1 MKSFTTLIV
10 ALLLTTASL
19 QAEQIFVLFDGT
31 CGDRVQYE
39 QAVAAQPRMNYFA
52 YHFAFQG
59 GDRLMLETGAEG
71 AVVQNYL
78 PQGYLYCGDPRLN
91 LDLANRVNGGV
102 DQVFILLPTAN
113 NQYIIQP
120 VVMAATLERRGAS
133 FTYNSPLSGYQFD
146 TENGIIGENLAYN
159 NEGAKVY
166 FEGRETSP
174 CTGIYLFRQLKP
186 GASYPVIDFKFA
198 PELGIYERRLGS
210 DGISTSGGV
219 IAARQVNGIPV
230 NSYLASVCG
239 AVTAQAN
246 APAPTT
252 TPQPYYGQGQPNP
265 QAYDTPQPYY
275 GNNPQPESQ
284 AYAQA
289 NPTPP
294 VAVQTI
300 THTVAKGETLFGVS
314 RKYGTTV
321 EAVKVQNG
329 LTANTLFPG
338 QQLAINVQGTP
349 EATNAVGLNPTV
361 PTTPYNAG
369 PVATSNPGS
378 SLPTPYGT
386 SPATPQAYE
395 NAAQQPRNAQTAV
408 YGEDVHIVQPGET
421 VASLA
426 LKYGFTSAKF
436 REINEL
442 GPKDIAQVGQQ
453 LKTSSCNCPAP
464 APVTPEADPA
474 SYGNQAPA
482 TPQGYGQPA
491 PTPQAYGQQGYGQP
505 AVANPQAYGQANTP
519 ATTPQAY
526 RTPEGYQA
534 PQTAPVPAATTP
546 QEVAPTT
553 ITNNPN
559 FGQFVPNA
567 AAPPTATMGQLEG
580 RGTAAPAVT
589 NPATYNARPA
599 PATAP
604 APAPNTYQYT
614 APQPVPNAYGT
625 PVGATAPAATQP
637 AANRAFHLVQEGESL
652 FSISRRYGLTTDQ
665 LRALNNLDAGGVIV
679 PFQKLYVN

>member
-1 MKSFTTLIV
+1 MKSLTTLIV

-52 YHFAFQG
+52 YHFSFQG

-71 AVVQNYL
+71 ATVQNYL
-78 PQGYLYCGDPRLN
+78 PQGYIYCGDPRLT
-91 LDLANRVNGGV
+91 LELANRVNGGV
-102 DQVFILLPTAN
+102 DQVFILLPTNN

-120 VVMAATLERRGAS
+120 VVMASTLQRRGAN
-133 FTYNSPLSGYQFD
+133 FTYSSPLSGYQFD
-146 TENGIIGENLAYN
+146 TENGIIGENLAFE
-159 NEGAKVY
+159 NEGARVF

-186 GASYPVIDFKFA
+186 GASYPVIDFKIA

-219 IAARQVNGIPV
+219 IVARQVNGIPV
-230 NSYLASVCG
+230 DSYLASIC
-239 AVTAQAN
+239 ASVTAQAN
-246 APAPTT
+246 TPPAPA
-252 TPQPYYGQGQPNP
+252 PQPYYGQDQPAP
-265 QAYDTPQPYY
+265 QAYGTQQPQPQQPYY
-275 GNNPQPESQ
+275 GTNPQPESQ

-289 NPTPP
+289 NPNAPLPMTK
-294 VAVQTI
+294 I
-300 THTVAKGETLFGVS
+300 THTVVKGETLFAVS

-321 EAVKVQNG
+321 DAVKTQNG
-329 LTANTLFPG
+329 LNGNTVYPG
-338 QQLAINVQGTP
+338 QQLSFEIPAQTAPGN
-349 EATNAVGLNPTV
+349 ATTLSPTV

-369 PVATSNPGS
+369 PVATSNPGAPQ
-378 SLPTPYGT
+378 PTPYGT
-386 SPATPQAYE
+386 SPAAPVAYGNAGQA
-395 NAAQQPRNAQTAV
+395 PRGGQTAV

-436 REINEL
+436 REVNEL

-453 LKTSSCNCPAP
+453 LKTSDCNCPVPVPAAP
-464 APVTPEADPA
+464 TPEPEA
-474 SYGNQAPA
+474 YGNQAPA

-491 PTPQAYGQQGYGQP
+491 VTTQAYGQP
-505 AVANPQAYGQANTP
+505 AVAAPQAYGQANAP
-519 ATTPQAY
+519 AATPQAY

-546 QEVAPTT
+546 QLPAPTT

-567 AAPPTATMGQLEG
+567 SAPPTATMGQLEG
-580 RGTAAPAVT
+580 RGNAAPSVS

-604 APAPNTYQYT
+604 ANSPNTFQSNS
-614 APQPVPNAYGT
+614 PQPVPNAYGT
-625 PVGATAPAATQP
+625 PVGVNAPPASQP

-652 FSISRRYGLTTDQ
+652 FSIARRYGLTTAQ
-665 LRALNNLDAGGVIV
+665 LRTLNNLDTGGVIV

>member
-52 YHFAFQG
+52 YHFAFQS

-71 AVVQNYL
+71 ATVQNYL

-91 LDLANRVNGGV
+91 LELANRVNGGV

-120 VVMAATLERRGAS
+120 IVMASTIQRRGAN
-133 FTYNSPLSGYQFD
+133 FTYSSPLSGFQFD
-146 TENGIIGENLAYN
+146 TENGIIGENLAFEN
-159 NEGAKVY
+159 DGAKVY
-166 FEGRETSP
+166 FDGRETSP

-186 GASYPVIDFKFA
+186 GASYPVIDFKVA
-198 PELGIYERRLGS
+198 PELGVYERRLGS

-219 IAARQVNGIPV
+219 ISVRQVNGIPV
-230 NSYLASVCG
+230 NNYLASIC
-239 AVTAQAN
+239 ASVTAQAN
-246 APAPTT
+246 TPPAPA
-252 TPQPYYGQGQPNP
+252 PQPYYGQGQADP
-265 QAYDTPQPYY
+265 QTFSNQQPQPQQPYY
-275 GNNPQPESQ
+275 GNDPQPESQ

-289 NPTPP
+289 NPTTP
-294 VAVQTI
+294 VFMETI
-300 THTVAKGETLFGVS
+300 THTVSKGETLFAVS

-321 EAVKVQNG
+321 NEVKVQNG
-329 LTANTLFPG
+329 LTGNTVFPG
-338 QQLAINVQGTP
+338 QQLSISTP
-349 EATNAVGLNPTV
+349 ARTNATALNPTV
-361 PTTPYNAG
+361 PTRPYNAG
-369 PVATSNPGS
+369 PIATSNPGAAQ
-378 SLPTPYGT
+378 PTPYGT
-386 SPATPQAYE
+386 SPATPQAY
-395 NAAQQPRNAQTAV
+395 NNTRGGQTAV
-408 YGEDVHIVQPGET
+408 YGEDIHIVQPGET
-421 VASLA
+421 VASVA

-436 REINEL
+436 REMNEL
-442 GPKDIAQVGQQ
+442 GPKDIAQVGAQ
-453 LKTSSCNCPAP
+453 LRTSDCNCPAP
-464 APVTPEADPA
+464 ALPPIAPTTEPAAD
-474 SYGNQAPA
+474 GNQAP
-482 TPQGYGQPA
+482 T
-491 PTPQAYGQQGYGQP
+491 TPQAYGQPAATTTQAYGQP
-505 AVANPQAYGQANTP
+505 AVATPQAYGQANTP

-534 PQTAPVPAATTP
+534 PQTAPVPASTTP
-546 QEVAPTT
+546 QVPAPTT

-567 AAPPTATMGQLEG
+567 SAPPTATMGQLEG
-580 RGTAAPAVT
+580 RGTAAPTVS

-604 APAPNTYQYT
+604 ATGPNTYQS
-614 APQPVPNAYGT
+614 ASPQPVPNAYGT
-625 PVGATAPAATQP
+625 PVGATAPPVTQP
-637 AANRAFHLVQEGESL
+637 AANRSFHLVQEGESL

-665 LRALNNLDAGGVIV
+665 LRALNKLDAGGVIV